1 MPKLTDSLTTMLTP
15 AVQAAGYN
23 MVGVEFVRAGKHSIL
38 RVYIDHENGISVDD
52 CADASYQIS
61 AVLDLEDPI
70 STEYHLEVSSPGL
83 DRPLF
88 SLQHYVQCVGQLVSI
103 KLSRPVEGNRRNYQG
118 RLLSVEQEQQQV
130 VVEVDGEHH
139 TLPFLLVDKAN
150 VIPEF

>member
-1 MPKLTDSLTTMLTP
+1 MPRLTDNLTTMLTP
-15 AVQAAGYN
+15 AVQAAGFD

-38 RVYIDHENGISVDD
+38 RVYIDHPDGISVDD

-70 STEYHLEVSSPGL
+70 ATEYHLEVSSPGL

-88 SLQHYVQCVGQLVSI
+88 SLSHYVQCIGQLVSI
-103 KLSRPVEGNRRNYQG
+103 KLSRPIEGNRRNYQG
-118 RLLSVEQEQQQV
+118 RLSRVEQDSQQIVMEIDGEQQR
-130 VVEVDGEHH
+130 
-139 TLPFLLVDKAN
+139 LPLSLVDKAN